1 MDAAWALPESPYDL
15 LGVADDCSTADV
27 KKAYRDMAR
36 LFHPD
41 RNTDAKD
48 IETRTAHFLKIKKA
62 YETLQ
67 DPGSRKLYDGCLLA
81 RERLV
86 RKNLYK
92 YAVSNTPEFRDVVD
106 AQFADAVLDPERD
119 VAGDAL
125 VLCCESCGAPSKFR
139 CSICDRL
146 VCAFCQLKQHAFDGI
161 PPHYPAKYT
170 PRYRRQIESDGRL
183 RRLLDHQKEVGDR
196 PWAKSD
202 SDRASARRRVGLLKK
217 KSDGDDRAPLSL
229 TYGWCQTQACVYVAV
244 FVPGLCEDDDAVRVS
259 LTANRLSV
267 GPRNGQPTID
277 RPLAYQAMGALEC
290 VVFGSAEVALVRCQ
304 KANLGEVW
312 RELFVEDSL
321 LLRDA
326 GDHDQHLWWRDA
338 SEDFREPEPSFGVDV
353 FVPRNCTVEDLEVEL
368 TARHLMVKVAGW
380 GVFRRHWVYTCRSD
394 EASWHLVDDCVEIN
408 Q

>member
-1 MDAAWALPESPYDL
+1 M
-15 LGVADDCSTADV
+15 
-27 KKAYRDMAR
+27 
-36 LFHPD
+36 
-41 RNTDAKD
+41 
-48 IETRTAHFLKIKKA
+48 
-62 YETLQ
+62 
-67 DPGSRKLYDGCLLA
+67 
-81 RERLV
+81 
-86 RKNLYK
+86 
-92 YAVSNTPEFRDVVD
+92 
-106 AQFADAVLDPERD
+106 
-119 VAGDAL
+119 
-125 VLCCESCGAPSKFR
+125 
-139 CSICDRL
+139 
-146 VCAFCQLKQHAFDGI
+146 KQHAFDGI

-202 SDRASARRRVGLLKK
+202 SDRVSARRKVALLKK
-217 KSDGDDRAPLSL
+217 KVDGDDRAPLSL

-244 FVPGLCEDDDAVRVS
+244 FVPGLCDDDDAVNVLLS
-259 LTANRLSV
+259 NNRLSV
-267 GPRNGQPTID
+267 GPRNGVAIVD

-312 RELFVEDSL
+312 RGLFEGDSL

-338 SEDFREPEPSFGVDV
+338 SEDFREPETSFGVDV